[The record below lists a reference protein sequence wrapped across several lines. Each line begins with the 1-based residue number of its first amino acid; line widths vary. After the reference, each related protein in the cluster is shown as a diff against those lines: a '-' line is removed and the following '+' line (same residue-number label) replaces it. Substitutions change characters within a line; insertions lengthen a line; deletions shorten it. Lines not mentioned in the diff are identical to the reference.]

1 MKGKIL
7 VVAVLVLV
15 GLVLLVN
22 GQQARASIEPI
33 MAFDDVFTELNAGDV
48 DSALEWF
55 AEDATAEN
63 KVRAETYRGA
73 DEIRKLLEGMQYPGR
88 KFEIVEVSMNGDTV
102 TARVEVSDRGH
113 TWGTETIEAVV
124 LGGKVQSFWIT
135 AFRLELWRIGR

>member
-7 VVAVLVLV
+7 VVAVLVLAGV
-15 GLVLLVN
+15 GLLVN
-22 GQQARASIEPI
+22 GQAARASIEPI
-33 MAFDDVFTELNAGDV
+33 MAFDDVFAELSVGDV

-55 AEDATAEN
+55 AEDAIAEN

-73 DEIRKLLEGMQYPGR
+73 AEIRKLLEGMQYPGR

-124 LGGKVQSFWIT
+124 LGGKVQTFRIT